1 MNIVCAWCA
10 RSLGAKNQFTD
21 SGTTHSIC
29 DECYRQ
35 VCASLGAEPSQ
46 SRAPRMRN
54 GGEATACSKCL
65 LGLFLVWTAACADF
79 PSTARASAN
88 DVPGPAASKPDDAPT
103 VAQRSTEQELDAL
116 WLALGDHAAYRSYI
130 VVINRFL
137 QISDDAVPFLAR
149 KLCSPSIA
157 EEPARR
163 LIDQLDD
170 GRFSVRQAATDEL
183 ERMGP
188 AAAVAVRKTLATKPS
203 LEVRVRLERLLLIW
217 GEDAEYSANSPY
229 KRRLSRA
236 IQVLER
242 IGTPKA
248 RAVLEKMLSEDRHVP
263 WAKAQ
268 AAQSLELLRR
278 IYGP

>member
-1 MNIVCAWCA
+1 MLA
-10 RSLGAKNQFTD
+10 
-21 SGTTHSIC
+21 
-29 DECYRQ
+29 
-35 VCASLGAEPSQ
+35 
-46 SRAPRMRN
+46 
-54 GGEATACSKCL
+54 L
-65 LGLFLVWTAACADF
+65 LVVWTAACADF
-79 PSTARASAN
+79 PSTAHASAN
-88 DVPGPAASKPDDAPT
+88 DVSGPAASKPDDAPT

-116 WLALGDHAAYRSYI
+116 WLALGDHTAYRSYI
-130 VVINRFL
+130 AVINRFL
-137 QISDDAVPFLAR
+137 QIGDDAVPFLAR

-157 EEPARR
+157 EEPVRR

-170 GRFSVRQAATDEL
+170 DRFSVRQTATEEL
-183 ERMGP
+183 ERLGP

-203 LEVRVRLERLLLIW
+203 LEVRVRLERLLRIW
-217 GEDAEYSANSPY
+217 GEDAEYSPNSPY

-248 RAVLEKMLSEDRHVP
+248 RAVLEKMASEDRHAP
-263 WAKAQ
+263 WTKAQ